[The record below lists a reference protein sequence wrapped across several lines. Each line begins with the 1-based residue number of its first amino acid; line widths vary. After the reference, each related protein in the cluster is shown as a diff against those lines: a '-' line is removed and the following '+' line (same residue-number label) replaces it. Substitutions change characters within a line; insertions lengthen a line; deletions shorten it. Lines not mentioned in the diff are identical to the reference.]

1 MARMLGGWMG
11 QAAGGVLRHGGA
23 DKSNAMHGQAPSVL
37 PMKFRVRVVAGK
49 VKIEKQDAVSSR
61 GRSQS
66 QGDSGSGSL
75 TEEEQADAYAARIRK
90 ALRSPQPV
98 HACPLAIL
106 RTQPIN
112 FYLCRSPISDRR
124 RDTCRPCKGPL
135 PLARPSNCERC
146 RRPRRG

>member
-1 MARMLGGWMG
+1 MLGGWMG

-90 ALRSPQPV
+90 ALRSPSPSTLV
-98 HACPLAIL
+98 H
-106 RTQPIN
+106 
-112 FYLCRSPISDRR
+112 
-124 RDTCRPCKGPL
+124 
-135 PLARPSNCERC
+135 
-146 RRPRRG
+146 